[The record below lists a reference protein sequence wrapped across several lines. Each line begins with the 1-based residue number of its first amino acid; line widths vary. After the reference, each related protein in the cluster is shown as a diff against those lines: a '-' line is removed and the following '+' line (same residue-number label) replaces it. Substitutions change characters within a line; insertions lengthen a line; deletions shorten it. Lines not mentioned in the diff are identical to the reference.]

1 MYSGST
7 RRNRSGSA
15 VRMTSL
21 VLRFYAIA
29 AMQYASVEMTALEEI
44 KESTRDSLATKQ
56 RALSDLIDEHRE
68 DDTEIRD
75 ATLDIISDA
84 LTMYKVTVA
93 QARAAENVDEVAELW
108 RDAHMMYASTLTL
121 WLTRR
126 GAWSRASG

>member
-1 MYSGST
+1 
-7 RRNRSGSA
+7 
-15 VRMTSL
+15 
-21 VLRFYAIA
+21 
-29 AMQYASVEMTALEEI
+29 MTALEEI